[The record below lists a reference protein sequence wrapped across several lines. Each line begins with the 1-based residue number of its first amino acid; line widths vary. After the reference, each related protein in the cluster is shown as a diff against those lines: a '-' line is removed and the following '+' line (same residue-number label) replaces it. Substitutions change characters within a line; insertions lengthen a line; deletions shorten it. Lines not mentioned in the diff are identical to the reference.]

1 MQIKQRAKKIL
12 KYKLKLYLRRNLVP
26 VIRKFKGRSK
36 IAQKK
41 ARLRGR
47 FIKQTRK
54 IFSVNY

>member
-1 MQIKQRAKKIL
+1 MHIKQRAKKIL
-12 KYKLKLYLRRNLVP
+12 KYKIKLCLRRNLIP
-26 VIRKFKGRSK
+26 IIRKFKGRSK

-47 FIKQTRK
+47 FIKKSKK